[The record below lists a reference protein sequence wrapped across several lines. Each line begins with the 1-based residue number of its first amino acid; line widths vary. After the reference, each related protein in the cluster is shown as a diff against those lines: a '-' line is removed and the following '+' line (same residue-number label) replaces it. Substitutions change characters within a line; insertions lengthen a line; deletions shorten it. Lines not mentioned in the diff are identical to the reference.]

1 MLQKQHVY
9 AWLASAVKCDI
20 SCQQKGETAARQSR
34 RALVY
39 HRTKVI
45 RYMKHWAGRYSS
57 AGVGLERGAD
67 PRLWRC
73 IPPSETDPAPGSA
86 AASGGS
92 APGRRTSARTDHTA
106 ASAWANIRG
115 GEVHAN
121 VARLYLL
128 VPLYLCDQQ
137 EFVEQEQVD
146 VDQLCVLWEWTDTNN
161 GVRLFQTFKSQSLSN
176 VWQLRRPRAPVSTS
190 FPSCS
195 RLLWE
200 IRFSRV
206 TAFKRCFRVC
216 KTVNIEST
224 LVVMC

>member
-73 IPPSETDPAPGSA
+73 IPPSGTDPAPGSA

-106 ASAWANIRG
+106 SFGVSKHSRRGSAR
-115 GEVHAN
+115 
-121 VARLYLL
+121 
-128 VPLYLCDQQ
+128 Q
-137 EFVEQEQVD
+137 
-146 VDQLCVLWEWTDTNN
+146 
-161 GVRLFQTFKSQSLSN
+161 
-176 VWQLRRPRAPVSTS
+176 RRQAV
-190 FPSCS
+190 PSCS
-195 RLLWE
+195 SLSLWSAG
-200 IRFSRV
+200 IRRTGTSRRRSALCSLGVDRHKQWRETLPNLQIAELVKCV
-206 TAFKRCFRVC
+206 TVTSASCTCEHEFP
-216 KTVNIEST
+216 
-224 LVVMC
+224 LVQQTPVRN